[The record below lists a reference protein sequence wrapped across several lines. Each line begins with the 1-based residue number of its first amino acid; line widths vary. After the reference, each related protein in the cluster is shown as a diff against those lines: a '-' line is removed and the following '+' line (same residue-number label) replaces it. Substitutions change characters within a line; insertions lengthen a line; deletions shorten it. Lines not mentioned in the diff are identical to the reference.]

1 MADEPA
7 VQVESKAATLI
18 EPDLNFVREL
28 KEAGGDTLKKCFQ
41 CATCSVVCALSPDQK
56 PYPRKEMV
64 YSQWGLKDKLVNNV
78 DVWLCHYC
86 NDCSTHCPRGAR
98 PGDTLRAIRALSFR
112 HFAFPSFMGKIVG
125 EKKYLPI
132 MLALPVLILL
142 LGIKIAGGHI
152 PEGAVEYRD
161 LFPLLLVDAIFVT
174 VTLLALGSIAF
185 GVWNFLQGIHANA
198 IKESYAED
206 KPLAMGDYVKSL
218 ISAIPTILFHDKFK
232 LCTSNRDRYLSHL
245 LVFIGFIG
253 LFIVTN
259 IGFIGIYGG
268 PFLGIN
274 TSFLAPPYSLANP
287 IKLFAL
293 LVGIG
298 LLVGILLVIANR
310 LKPKDAESTI
320 SYLDWSLII
329 AVLATVS
336 TGLLTWFGRVANLG
350 TVAYGIYFLHLVS
363 VFYIIAYLPY
373 SKLAHIFYRTVAMG
387 YAAYIDR
394 PFGVEGVEAAAVAA
408 PAAEPAP
415 VAEETPAEEPAAEEA
430 VTEEPA
436 AEAEP
441 EEEKAEV
448 EAPAEAEAETP
459 AEVEE
464 EKPAGEEEEKKE

>member
-1 MADEPA
+1 MADEAA

-18 EPDLNFVREL
+18 EPDLSFVREL
-28 KEAGGDTLKKCFQ
+28 KEAGGDTLKKCVP

-56 PYPRKEMV
+56 PYPRKEMI
-64 YSQWGLKDKLVNNV
+64 YSQWGLKDRLVNNV

-132 MLALPVLILL
+132 MLAIPVLILL

-174 VTLLALGSIAF
+174 VTFLAIGSIGF
-185 GVWNFLQGIHANA
+185 GVWTFLQGIHANA
-198 IKESYAED
+198 VKEGYAED

-218 ISAIPTILFHDKFK
+218 ISVIPTILLHDKFK
-232 LCTSNRDRYLSHL
+232 LCTTNRDRYWSHI
-245 LVFIGFIG
+245 LVLVGFVG

-259 IGFIGIYGG
+259 IGFVGIYGG
-268 PFLGIN
+268 PLLGIN
-274 TSFLAPPYSLANP
+274 TNFLAPPYSLANP

-298 LLVGILLVIANR
+298 LLVGIILVVTNR

-329 AVLATVS
+329 AVLATVA
-336 TGLLTWFGRVANLG
+336 TGLLTWIGRVGNLG

-387 YAAYIDR
+387 YAAHIDR
-394 PFGVEGVEAAAVAA
+394 PFGVEGAVAVPVVPPVA
-408 PAAEPAP
+408 EPTPAAEEP
-415 VAEETPAEEPAAEEA
+415 PAEEAAAEEA
-430 VTEEPA
+430 VAEEPA

-441 EEEKAEV
+441 EEEKAEAPP
-448 EAPAEAEAETP
+448 EA
-459 AEVEE
+459 EE
-464 EKPAGEEEEKKE
+464 EKPVEEEEEKKE

>member
-1 MADEPA
+1 MADESA

-98 PGDTLRAIRALSFR
+98 PGDTLRAVRALSFR

-132 MLALPVLILL
+132 MLAIPVLILL

-174 VTLLALGSIAF
+174 VTFLAIGSIGF
-185 GVWNFLQGIHANA
+185 GLWNFLQGIHANA
-198 IKESYAED
+198 VAEGYAED

-218 ISAIPTILFHDKFK
+218 ISVIPTILLHDKFK
-232 LCTSNRDRYLSHL
+232 LCTTNRDRYWAHI
-245 LVFIGFIG
+245 LVLVGFVG

-259 IGFIGIYGG
+259 LGFVGIYGG
-268 PFLGIN
+268 PLLGIN
-274 TSFLAPPYSLANP
+274 TDFLAPPYSIANP

-298 LLVGILLVIANR
+298 LLGGILLVIANR

-320 SYLDWSLII
+320 SYLDWSLIV
-329 AVLATVS
+329 AVLVTVS
-336 TGLLTWFGRVANLG
+336 TGLLTWIGRVGNLG
-350 TVAYGIYFLHLVS
+350 TVAYGIYFLHLGS

-373 SKLAHIFYRTVAMG
+373 SKLAHMFYRTVAMG

-394 PFGVEGVEAAAVAA
+394 PFGVEGVAAAPVAA
-408 PAAEPAP
+408 PEVEP
-415 VAEETPAEEPAAEEA
+415 TPAA
-430 VTEEPA
+430 EEPA

-441 EEEKAEV
+441 VEEKAEAPAEV
-448 EAPAEAEAETP
+448 EAEAPAEP
-459 AEVEE
+459 EE
-464 EKPAGEEEEKKE
+464 EKPAEEEEKKE